1 MGLKEA
7 WNALF
12 STPPQKNNDDT
23 SSEAPFSEQKYI
35 QLASDLFPVINTT
48 EINMAQYKKI
58 PLVDIGVLGAA
69 FAQLPANARAIVQ
82 SVETTIKGGQQLF
95 VGVNPKGV
103 QGFIRMNADGTVGNI
118 MRYNGHGA
126 QQVIAGRLRFKPV
139 NGIEGIQ
146 TTTTFMP
153 IDPVAMM
160 VAVAL
165 ITIEKRFDD
174 LQKSVDQI
182 MRFLVLDKQASQR
195 GNLNTLTEILSE
207 YKRGNMD
214 ENRCNTL
221 AVQVQA
227 IHADVN
233 QKILFWESALKELL
247 AKPPQQLQELLNK
260 ILVSMA
266 EYQLAVYLYGFSSLL
281 DVLLQNLYS
290 AEHLNEI
297 ESRLSLQA
305 ERYRSLVEQCRSFL
319 ADKQRAAVIPAARGA
334 LGGLL
339 NHVGKAIEANPV
351 LGKGQVDEW
360 LIKQSENLGNM
371 NRQEIARI
379 VDAFAPFEEEKV
391 QPFLDSIHTMNIVHN
406 QPNGM
411 LMDEE
416 NFYLLT
422 AG

>member
-12 STPPQKNNDDT
+12 STPKNDSDVT
-23 SSEAPFSEQKYI
+23 SAVAPASEENAV
-35 QLASDLFPVINTT
+35 QLASDLFPVINAA
-48 EINMAQYKKI
+48 EVNMAQYKKI
-58 PLVDIGVLGAA
+58 PFADIGVLGAA
-69 FAQLPANARAIVQ
+69 FAQLPAGARTLVQ

-126 QQVIAGRLRFKPV
+126 QQVIAGRLRFKPL
-139 NGIEGIQ
+139 NGIEGLQ
-146 TTTTFMP
+146 TTTTVMP

-182 MRFLVLDKQASQR
+182 MQFLVRDKQAEQR

-207 YKRGNMD
+207 YKRGSMD

-227 IHADVN
+227 IHADAN
-233 QKILFWESALKELL
+233 KAILFWESSLKDLL
-247 AKPPQQLQELLNK
+247 AKPSQHLQELLNK
-260 ILVSMA
+260 ILDSMA

-281 DVLLQNLYS
+281 DVLLQHLYS

-297 ESRLSLQA
+297 ESKMSLHA
-305 ERYRSLVEQCRSFL
+305 GRYRSLVEQCRSFL
-319 ADKQRAAVIPAARGA
+319 ADKQRAGVIPAARGT

-360 LIKQSENLGNM
+360 LIKQSENLGAM
-371 NRQEIARI
+371 NRQDAARI
-379 VDAFAPFEEEKV
+379 VDAFAPLEEEKM
-391 QPFLDSIHTMNIVHN
+391 QPFLDSIHTMNVIHN

-416 NFYLLT
+416 NIYLLS
-422 AG
+422 AV

>member
-1 MGLKEA
+1 
-7 WNALF
+7 
-12 STPPQKNNDDT
+12 
-23 SSEAPFSEQKYI
+23 
-35 QLASDLFPVINTT
+35 
-48 EINMAQYKKI
+48 MAQYRKI
-58 PLVDIGVLGAA
+58 PLADIGVLGAA
-69 FAQLPANARAIVQ
+69 FAQLPASARAIVQ

-103 QGFIRMNADGTVGNI
+103 QGFVRMNADGTVGNI

-146 TTTTFMP
+146 TSTTIMP

-207 YKRGNMD
+207 YKRGGMD
-214 ENRCNTL
+214 ENRCSTL
-221 AVQVQA
+221 AVQVQT
-227 IHADVN
+227 IHNDAN
-233 QKILFWESALKELL
+233 QKIIFWESALKELL
-247 AKPPQQLQELLNK
+247 AKPQQQIQELLNE

-266 EYQLAVYLYGFSSLL
+266 EYQLAIYLYGFSSLL

-297 ESRLSLQA
+297 ESRLSLLS

-319 ADKQRAAVIPAARGA
+319 ADKQRAAAIPAARGA

-339 NHVGKAIEANPV
+339 NHVGKAIEAHPV

-360 LIKQSENLGNM
+360 LIKQSETLGNM
-371 NRQEIARI
+371 NRRDAARI
-379 VDAFAPFEEEKV
+379 VDAFAPFEEEKM

-416 NFYLLT
+416 NFYLLM